1 MKIERR
7 SRMKRVI
14 NLLYRDPTADLGGFK
29 DEHVQSAHDALTER
43 LATELGKVYRW
54 LAVCTVAVEAGY
66 WGGERRRKRRIK
78 LLAMI
83 NQCRTRLGMD
93 PVLMEDSAWAS
104 VGLYYGY
111 GATHSYGQDHGLDRR
126 TPFILGL
133 LDSHGPE
140 TAQIAADL
148 IG

>member
-1 MKIERR
+1 
-7 SRMKRVI
+7 MKRVI

-29 DEHVQSAHDALTER
+29 DEHVKLALTALNER
-43 LATELGKVYRW
+43 LATELTKVYRW
-54 LAVCTVAVEAGY
+54 LAVCTVAVEAGR

-111 GATHSYGQDHGLDRR
+111 GATHAYGQDHGMSHG
-126 TPFILGL
+126 TAFILGL
-133 LDSHGPE
+133 LDSDGPE
-140 TAQIAADL
+140 TARVAADL